1 MAPRKTKKSSKA
13 RGIGVDFKKVKNK
26 VGRRLAPASNVTK
39 VDIKSKSIILVG
51 QSVAADKKG
60 LAVNNR
66 RLTLK
71 ELFQQ
76 TTHHNDNVRK
86 DALMGIKDLLSRH
99 PEELRSSAVS
109 LVGKLCPRINDNS
122 KAVRQAL
129 LELFQETIF
138 AGLPQVLM
146 CPLIP
151 IMMAYISSA
160 MTNLVTDI
168 RIYSFQFLDAL
179 IQSYP
184 SLVAANYVTQIIQ
197 SVVDFLS
204 KPGIASQAGGQLRNI
219 LNTLLRFLSAYEK
232 KSGFLNLSRTTCTEN
247 EQKVPRIFLSALH
260 SYKSTVAEMTSILS
274 PSHKN
279 SNNGEGPDE
288 FPMDLAEALVKALS
302 SCWSECATLVC
313 CGQLPDKDNL
323 ECMIKICS
331 AIRFLVLIIKPELEQ
346 QLQLD
351 SDITESKLGTD
362 NPKLFRAG
370 KSSHQSWIKEHLLP
384 FLHRQL
390 IAPFPI
396 QAPLINLPKEM
407 GEPLLLLNLS
417 VFEAAMYIIIA
428 GSSIYVEQYAISKLL
443 NYFVDILNGQM
454 LSFLGLS
461 VGNFDK
467 ASEAA
472 YLRRVLP
479 FLPWLLLHIDREYQL
494 RILTAFTNLFK
505 SCKPTSKLKHLCLAC
520 IVKIL
525 QQSNRV
531 EEQACHGT
539 FMVDIFSFQKQW
551 LQMLPMLLWE
561 LKENHCSTSLAVL
574 KVLHYLGHTAP
585 QCSLLA
591 QEYMSLQPTLI
602 PFFSTSYP
610 SKSKNAARRLYGPF
624 LKLPFICQEMALDLL
639 FYYDKF
645 STAFLRAIAYC
656 LCTELQVDLVVRCL
670 EVIQAVY
677 RRGSIQLSDYLSF
690 IFTVL
695 LESASTEG
703 RSKEENYKHDS
714 RMDTAKSYKRQRI
727 IVGALC
733 SCLLQIGD
741 QRLVLHLLSPLICSS
756 VAASPPPIVSFGLI
770 QIINVLG
777 TFETGLCVPKSLFDS
792 LPSFLRDYVL
802 LLAKRCFQHRINQEE
817 FSISPFLHPFLNI
830 LAKSLKLSEAVLR
843 QVCMLTNSGGKG
855 NLYGRIFALVQI
867 VSTTSARSKVVKNL
881 DDASLFH
888 SFEGGRAL
896 DIFQLEEANAS
907 SLFQTLTKIINSA
920 YGWDMNDKCK
930 MMFVAKK

>member
-313 CGQLPDKDNL
+313 C
-323 ECMIKICS
+323 
-331 AIRFLVLIIKPELEQ
+331 
-346 QLQLD
+346 
-351 SDITESKLGTD
+351 
-362 NPKLFRAG
+362 G

-802 LLAKRCFQHRINQEE
+802 LLAKERCFQHRINQEE